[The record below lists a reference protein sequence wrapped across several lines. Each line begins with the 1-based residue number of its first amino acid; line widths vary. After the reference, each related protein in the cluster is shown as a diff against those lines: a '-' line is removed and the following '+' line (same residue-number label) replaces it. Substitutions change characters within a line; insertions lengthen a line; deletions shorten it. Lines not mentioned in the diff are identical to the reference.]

1 MNRQSVL
8 IVDDK
13 PDMLEFLTR
22 LFRSELE
29 VDIQRADNGARALEL
44 LQRHGCD
51 VVVTDIRMPGMDGL
65 ELLQRIKAGNRD
77 AIVIMMTAYGS
88 IEKAVESLKLGAY
101 DFITK
106 PFDEER
112 LLHTLRKALEHEALK
127 RRTRNLTRRVREREV
142 NDRLI
147 GQSPVMTR
155 LVETINLV
163 AKTDITVLITGE
175 TGTGKELVAR
185 MIHDL
190 SDRADGPLVTVN
202 CAAIPEEILESE
214 LFGHRK
220 GAFTGARSD
229 RAGLFVAA
237 DGGSIVLDEIG
248 DMPLTLQTKLLRVLQ
263 DKELRPLGDD
273 RTRAVDVRILAS
285 TNQNLQVKIRDGG
298 FREDL
303 YHRLACVAIQ
313 TPPLRDI
320 PEDIPLIASHLL
332 ARYNRELGT
341 NKKMSDQALRYLVAR
356 RWSGNVRELQNA
368 IKRALIFAKDEQLRP
383 QDFDCELSAL
393 PRPDGHEADLCE
405 RTYPEAK
412 RAILK
417 KFTVHYMT
425 RLLEQTGGNV
435 SRAAKQA
442 GIERQSM
449 QQLLKRYDISADRFR
464 GRRKGE

>member
-1 MNRQSVL
+1 MSRQSVL

-13 PDMLEFLTR
+13 PDMLEFLSR
-22 LFRSELE
+22 LLQAELD
-29 VDIQRADNGARALEL
+29 VDILCADNGDRALEY

-65 ELLQRIKAGNRD
+65 ELLARIKKRDRD

-112 LLHTLRKALEHEALK
+112 LLHTLKKALEHEALK
-127 RRTRNLTRRVREREV
+127 RRTRNLSRRVREHQV

-147 GQSPVMTR
+147 GQSTVMTR

-190 SDRADGPLVTVN
+190 SARADGPLVTVN

-220 GAFTGARSD
+220 GAFTGARAD

-248 DMPLTLQTKLLRVLQ
+248 DMPPTLQTKLLRVLQ
-263 DKELRPLGDD
+263 DKELRPLGAD
-273 RTRAVDVRILAS
+273 RTRMVDVRIIAA
-285 TNQNLQVKIRDGG
+285 TNQNLQEKIMAGT

-313 TPPLRDI
+313 TPALRDI
-320 PEDIPLIASHLL
+320 PEDIPLIASHLV

-341 NKKMSDQALRYLVAR
+341 NKKISDQALRYLVGR

-368 IKRALIFAKDEQLRP
+368 IKRALIFAKGERLLP
-383 QDFDCELSAL
+383 EDFDCDLAVL
-393 PRPDGHEADLCE
+393 PGTGGSSPDLCE
-405 RTYPEAK
+405 RSYPEAK
-412 RAILK
+412 KAILER
-417 KFTVHYMT
+417 FTIRYMT
-425 RLLEQTGGNV
+425 TLLEKTGGNV
-435 SRAAKQA
+435 SRAAKLA

-449 QQLLKRYDISADRFR
+449 QQLLKRYGISADRFR
-464 GRRKGE
+464 SRRR

>member
-22 LFRSELE
+22 LLQSELDVE
-29 VDIQRADNGARALEL
+29 ILCADHGDQALEL
-44 LQRHGCD
+44 MARHGCD
-51 VVVTDIRMPGMDGL
+51 VVVTDIRMPGMDGM
-65 ELLQRIKAGNRD
+65 ELLQQIKAMDRE

-112 LLHTLRKALEHEALK
+112 LLHTLKKALEHEALK
-127 RRTRNLTRRVREREV
+127 RRTRNLTRRVREQQV

-147 GQSPVMTR
+147 GQSSVMTR

-190 SDRADGPLVTVN
+190 SERADGPLVTVN

-220 GAFTGARSD
+220 GAFTGARAD

-248 DMPLTLQTKLLRVLQ
+248 DMPPTLQTKLLRVLQ
-263 DKELRPLGDD
+263 DKELRPLGAD
-273 RTRAVDVRILAS
+273 RTRAVDVRIMAS
-285 TNQNLQVKIRDGG
+285 TNQNLQEKIKAGT

-303 YHRLACVAIQ
+303 YHRLACVAIH
-313 TPPLRDI
+313 TPSLRDI
-320 PEDIPLIASHLL
+320 PEDIPLIANHLL

-341 NKKMSDQALRYLVAR
+341 NKKISDEGIRHLVAR

-368 IKRALIFAKDEQLRP
+368 IKRALIFAKARQLVP
-383 QDFDCELSAL
+383 QDFTCELSVL
-393 PRPDGHEADLCE
+393 PRPDDNAADLCE
-405 RTYPEAK
+405 RSYPEAK
-412 RAILK
+412 RAILE
-417 KFTVHYMT
+417 KFTIHYMT
-425 RLLEQTGGNV
+425 TLLEQTAGNV
-435 SRAAKQA
+435 SQAAKRA
-442 GIERQSM
+442 GIERQSL
-449 QQLLKRYDISADRFR
+449 QQLLKRYGISADRFR
-464 GRRKGE
+464 NKRR

>member
-1 MNRQSVL
+1 MSRQSIL

-13 PDMLEFLTR
+13 PDMLGFLTR
-22 LFRSELE
+22 LLQSELD
-29 VDIQRADNGARALEL
+29 VDILCADNGDSALEY
-44 LQRHGCD
+44 LQHGPD
-51 VVVTDIRMPGMDGL
+51 VVVTDIRMPGMNGL
-65 ELLQRIKAGNRD
+65 ELLRRIKAVDRD

-88 IEKAVESLKLGAY
+88 IEKAVESLQQGAY

-112 LLHTLRKALEHEALK
+112 LLHTLKKALEHGAL
-127 RRTRNLTRRVREREV
+127 RQRTRNLTRRVRERQV

-147 GQSPVMTR
+147 GQSRAMTR

-190 SDRADGPLVTVN
+190 GDRADGPLVTVN

-220 GAFTGARSD
+220 GAFTGARTD

-248 DMPLTLQTKLLRVLQ
+248 DMPLALQTKLLRVLQ

-273 RTRAVDVRILAS
+273 RTRAVDVRIMAS
-285 TNQNLQVKIRDGG
+285 TNQNLQEKIMAGT

-303 YHRLACVAIQ
+303 YHRLACVAIH
-313 TPPLRDI
+313 TPALRDI
-320 PEDIPLIASHLL
+320 PEDIPIIANHFL

-341 NKKMSDQALRYLVAR
+341 DKKISDEGFRYLVAR
-356 RWSGNVRELQNA
+356 GWSGNVRELQNA
-368 IKRALIFAKDEQLRP
+368 IKRALIFARGEQLMPR
-383 QDFDCELSAL
+383 DFDCELSVL
-393 PRPDGHEADLCE
+393 PRPEDHAADLCE
-405 RTYPEAK
+405 RSYPEAK
-412 RAILK
+412 KAILE

-425 RLLEQTGGNV
+425 SLLEKTGGNV
-435 SRAAKQA
+435 SRAAKRA
-442 GIERQSM
+442 GIERQSL
-449 QQLLKRYDISADRFR
+449 QQLLKRYGISADRFR
-464 GRRKGE
+464 NRQTRG